1 MPFVLYVPFVALL
14 WLVLIRGY
22 LHGLWHATEAVD
34 VFQPVLSELLIDD
47 AVTT

>member
-34 VFQPVLSELLIDD
+34 VLQPILIKLLIDY
-47 AVTT
+47 AVAA